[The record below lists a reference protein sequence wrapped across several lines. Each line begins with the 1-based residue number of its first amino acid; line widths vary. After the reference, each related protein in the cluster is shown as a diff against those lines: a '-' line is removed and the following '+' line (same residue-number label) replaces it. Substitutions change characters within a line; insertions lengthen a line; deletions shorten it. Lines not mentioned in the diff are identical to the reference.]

1 MDSRLRGNDACERS
15 DERVKPESTET
26 EHRVNAA
33 ANSLTRRNHAL
44 GVAAMV
50 AVIFTWSGWIITSSW
65 GVRHQLNAWDITFL
79 RFATAAAVTAP
90 WLWLRRRDI
99 PHLFTRRTLVCALAC
114 GFPYTL
120 LSFWGMK
127 LAPASNAGVIVNGLL
142 PVLTAIFC
150 FFWMGQRISADKYA
164 GIALIALA
172 NALIFLGGN
181 GGAHGGTLL
190 LLGAALMVAF
200 YSTAIGVW
208 QLAPQDLLLAVP
220 WWNFLLFAPIYA
232 FAPKALGQASAAE
245 IALQMGYQG
254 VLVSVMAVFLISLGV
269 QKLGSVTASAYM
281 GAVPVVAAILSF
293 IILHE
298 PVRGLTLA
306 SIVLCSAGLLLYN
319 LRGSRLASS

>member
-1 MDSRLRGNDACERS
+1 M
-15 DERVKPESTET
+15 KPESHET
-26 EHRVNAA
+26 EHRANAA
-33 ANSLTRRNHAL
+33 ANSLARRNHAL

-50 AVIFTWSGWIITSSW
+50 LVAFEWAGWIIAFSW

-90 WLWLRRRDI
+90 WLYWRRADWAAI
-99 PHLFTRRTLVCALAC
+99 FTRRSLLCALAC
-114 GFPYTL
+114 GFPYTM

-142 PVLTAIFC
+142 PVLTAFFC
-150 FFWMGQRISADKYA
+150 WLWWRQRISADKYA

-172 NALIFLGGN
+172 NMLIFLGGN
-181 GGAHGGTLL
+181 GGAHGGAFL
-190 LLGAALMVAF
+190 LLGAAVLVAF
-200 YSTAIGVW
+200 YSTAIGAW
-208 QLAPQDLLLAVP
+208 QIAPKDLLIAVP
-220 WWNFLLFAPIYA
+220 WWNFLLFTPIYF
-232 FAPKALGQASAAE
+232 FAPKALGQASWAE

-298 PVRGLTLA
+298 PVRWLTLA
-306 SIVLCSAGLLLYN
+306 SIALCSAGLLLYN

>member
-1 MDSRLRGNDACERS
+1 M
-15 DERVKPESTET
+15 
-26 EHRVNAA
+26 
-33 ANSLTRRNHAL
+33 SLEQASPATSARRAYAL

-50 AVIFTWSGWIITSSW
+50 AVVFTWSGWIITSSW

-90 WLWLRRRDI
+90 WLWRRRQDLAT
-99 PHLFTRRTLVCALAC
+99 LFNRRTWLCAMGC

-142 PVLTAIFC
+142 PVLTAGFC
-150 FFWMGQRISADKYA
+150 WLWLGQRISADKYA

-181 GGAHGGTLL
+181 GGAHEGTLL
-190 LLGAALMVAF
+190 LLLAAVLVAF
-200 YSTAIGVW
+200 YSTAIGAW
-208 QLAPQDLLLAVP
+208 QMAPQDLLIAVP
-220 WWNFLLFAPIYA
+220 WWNFLLFTPLYA
-232 FAPKALGQASAAE
+232 FAPKSLAQASWPE
-245 IALQMGYQG
+245 ILLQMGYQG

-293 IILHE
+293 GLLHE
-298 PVRGLTLA
+298 PVRWLTLA
-306 SIVLCSAGLLLYN
+306 SIVLCSLGLLVYN
-319 LRGSRLASS
+319 LRGIRLAST